1 VTKYFLKLYL
11 LYIILFYT
19 LFFKLSIKNWSVN
32 AENTVRQ
39 DSKANVSEGEDHNFF
54 QIVNLNRN
62 ME

>member
-1 VTKYFLKLYL
+1 MLINLISTMKLN
-11 LYIILFYT
+11 
-19 LFFKLSIKNWSVN
+19 NWSVN